1 MSANDY
7 SATQIALILHQLQQ
21 AQQAQQQQQQ
31 PPFAQSAPVMPLD
44 FLRQTAAFQQPF
56 AFNPVVSSAAGL
68 AGLQIDAAAN
78 YAVAPQPVGSA
89 PSLSVGSPLQSMSSP
104 AAVVADLHAQQF
116 AAAAQ
121 AAYPPANPTP
131 PSSGASSVLDV
142 KPKLEPE
149 APIAIVPH
157 HDEDSTNV
165 CVVCG
170 DEASGKHYQAS
181 TCFGCKGF
189 FRRTVRSNKE
199 YTCRYEGRC
208 QIDKIGRNI
217 CRSCRFRKC
226 LSVGMDRDAIRP
238 DRDKTGRQK
247 NPRRTHNS
255 MSGNGHEGSEDD
267 EPKDAA
273 RPADFIHAPI
283 PRLQRVD
290 GAQRCSSTSSASEG
304 ASPPNQQPEFHVPS
318 FAETQAPSGR
328 AVEQKEMI
336 VATLRQIE
344 KISSD
349 LFRGP
354 NAPAVV
360 PPPAEEPEAML
371 VDAPHEPS
379 LRELVDQTAL
389 INRNPLDYSGRV
401 PLKEPAEYA
410 AALKQLVT
418 QAVDYA
424 STLKPI
430 ADLPAAQKILL
441 IRSFVAPFVL
451 LNTAYH
457 SVNEGRRGE
466 ILLPNGLFVDP
477 QTPLAAFRS
486 EFDEIEPS
494 AQMRAVR
501 ERANYTRTQLIEKIN
516 TTVHDLRLSE
526 VEFVCLKAI
535 IALDSNAYGLSN
547 AMTDMLARSRD
558 SVHEA
563 LSIHLIETVGERAM
577 STRLFRLLMLVS
589 DVTKV
594 GTHFLNLMQLGS
606 RHEQPNDNAGILN
619 VFTF

>member
-1 MSANDY
+1 MDKPPTSVRSCPQTTTRRLSSPFSSTSCSRRRRN
-7 SATQIALILHQLQQ
+7 
-21 AQQAQQQQQQ
+21 QQQQQ

-44 FLRQTAAFQQPF
+44 FLRHSAGFQQPF

-149 APIAIVPH
+149 APIAILPA

-165 CVVCG
+165 C
-170 DEASGKHYQAS
+170 
-181 TCFGCKGF
+181 
-189 FRRTVRSNKE
+189 
-199 YTCRYEGRC
+199 
-208 QIDKIGRNI
+208 
-217 CRSCRFRKC
+217 
-226 LSVGMDRDAIRP
+226 
-238 DRDKTGRQK
+238 
-247 NPRRTHNS
+247 
-255 MSGNGHEGSEDD
+255 
-267 EPKDAA
+267 
-273 RPADFIHAPI
+273 
-283 PRLQRVD
+283 
-290 GAQRCSSTSSASEG
+290 STSSASEG

-360 PPPAEEPEAML
+360 PPAEEPEAML

-619 VFTF
+619 VFTL